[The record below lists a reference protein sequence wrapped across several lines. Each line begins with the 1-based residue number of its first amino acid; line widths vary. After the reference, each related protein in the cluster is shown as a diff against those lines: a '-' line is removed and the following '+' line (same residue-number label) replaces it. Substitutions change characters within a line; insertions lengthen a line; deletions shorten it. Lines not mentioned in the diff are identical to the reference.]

1 MRLVNQTPVPC
12 PSCCRQL
19 WFAQIFTMISL
30 VVLTVFVFKRHLL
43 VRARPGLAALMG
55 TCAALHM
62 LVVGERPLL
71 A

>member
-1 MRLVNQTPVPC
+1 
-12 PSCCRQL
+12 
-19 WFAQIFTMISL
+19 MISL

-62 LVVGERPLL
+62 LVVGEPHSL
-71 A
+71 AWAVPALYMANTGSCWLAAT

>member
-1 MRLVNQTPVPC
+1 
-12 PSCCRQL
+12 
-19 WFAQIFTMISL
+19 MISL

-62 LVVGERPLL
+62 LVVGEPRCL